1 MLHTAGLSVRYGSN
15 VVVVGAD
22 LDVGAGE
29 LVGLIGANGAGKTT
43 TIDAVSGFVRHGGTV
58 HLDGTDLSSLP
69 PHERARA
76 GIGRTWQG
84 IELFDDLTVRQNCL
98 VAARRP
104 GWKGVLHD
112 LLHRPDDAATDAR
125 VDDALAAVG
134 LAADAARRPS
144 ELSHGHQKLAGVARA
159 LAGGPRVLLLDE
171 PAAGLDQTESLAF
184 GVTLRRLVDESGIG
198 ALLIDHD
205 TRLIFEVCDRVYVL
219 DFGAIVAAGTAAEVR
234 NDPKVIE
241 AYLGVAT

>member
-69 PHERARA
+69 PHERARS

-98 VAARRP
+98 VAARPP
-104 GWKGVLHD
+104 GWKGVLRD

-134 LAADAARRPS
+134 LAATPPDARRSCRTVIRSWPVS
-144 ELSHGHQKLAGVARA
+144 RGHSLAGLGSSCSTNRPQASTRPRA
-159 LAGGPRVLLLDE
+159 SRSV
-171 PAAGLDQTESLAF
+171 
-184 GVTLRRLVDESGIG
+184 
-198 ALLIDHD
+198 
-205 TRLIFEVCDRVYVL
+205 
-219 DFGAIVAAGTAAEVR
+219 
-234 NDPKVIE
+234 
-241 AYLGVAT
+241 